1 VDDVISRWWL
11 LAAIISGIGKGKEKR
26 SAEGGIGS
34 GAWDRG
40 SKRGQIKSDHNK
52 KITTRKE
59 SGIKSSKKS
68 HGNTKKTPSKEDRPG
83 NGSSSQKPMKIE
95 KIWSKRRRERRKSR
109 ERGHLLKRQN
119 IKGLLEKARGR
130 KI

>member
-52 KITTRKE
+52 KTTTRKE
-59 SGIKSSKKS
+59 SGIKSSKKKPREHKEHAIEGRS
-68 HGNTKKTPSKEDRPG
+68 AREWLEQPEANEDREDLV
-83 NGSSSQKPMKIE
+83 KTTE
-95 KIWSKRRRERRKSR
+95 RE
-109 ERGHLLKRQN
+109 EE
-119 IKGLLEKARGR
+119 I
-130 KI
+130 